1 MFELKGQYGGIEKRS
16 CAQCKKTV
24 KATWVAC
31 PHCGHSLGGG
41 NNPSPPKHECSVN
54 DKQAPV
60 SHEEL
65 LKWAKSAI
73 GLATIDAFA
82 EEWADDHEYF
92 FKEYDFKLFKRL
104 HVYAM
109 SLGGPSLMSQ
119 KDAANWVVQKML
131 EGGPEATEEELK
143 AKMTA
148 ERTSEHK
155 EKGCFISTAV
165 VSNFNLPDDCREL
178 NILRRFR
185 DTYMRCTP
193 ERQQEVEEYYRIA
206 PGIVEAVSQR
216 ADASDIWRALWAS
229 HLAPAIA
236 AIECGDDDRAHSI
249 YRDMVAALS
258 HLLEPAGVGHP

>member
-1 MFELKGQYGGIEKRS
+1 
-16 CAQCKKTV
+16 
-24 KATWVAC
+24 
-31 PHCGHSLGGG
+31 
-41 NNPSPPKHECSVN
+41 
-54 DKQAPV
+54 
-60 SHEEL
+60 
-65 LKWAKSAI
+65 
-73 GLATIDAFA
+73 
-82 EEWADDHEYF
+82 
-92 FKEYDFKLFKRL
+92 
-104 HVYAM
+104 
-109 SLGGPSLMSQ
+109 
-119 KDAANWVVQKML
+119 
-131 EGGPEATEEELK
+131 
-143 AKMTA
+143 MTA

-249 YRDMVAALS
+249 YRDMVASLS
-258 HLLEPAGVGHP
+258 HYWNLRAWGTHDLFEQARRATVLDHIKLFHRNVGWQCSTLRAA